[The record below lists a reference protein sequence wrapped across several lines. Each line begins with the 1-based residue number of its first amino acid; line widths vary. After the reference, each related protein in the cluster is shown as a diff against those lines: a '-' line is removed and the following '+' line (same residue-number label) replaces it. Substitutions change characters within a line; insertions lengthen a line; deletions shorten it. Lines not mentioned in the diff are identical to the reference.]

1 MSSKKDFLVISK
13 VINEFINSLTEE
25 QFSNLINGTGDIRY
39 IEKGLDNEKRELYNK
54 LIYDIAKENDELKK
68 DKINE
73 ILSTKSKIIE
83 FCKYFKINYKA
94 KETNDS
100 LVENIL
106 IYIEKNRSIIIH
118 RYEKVE
124 DTESEI
130 NKLAQKLED
139 TMSIEEA
146 KQLIYDS
153 KCVESKGNLLKLSKK
168 LNVFTDREAT
178 YEAILENIIKSV
190 VESKIRSYKIR
201 KKM

>member
-54 LIYDIAKENDELKK
+54 LIYDIAKENNEFKK
-68 DKINE
+68 EKINE

-106 IYIEKNRSIIIH
+106 IYIEKNRNIIIH

-124 DTESEI
+124 DIESEI
-130 NKLAQKLED
+130 NKLAKKLED

-146 KQLIYDS
+146 KQLIYDA
-153 KCVESKGNLLKLSKK
+153 KCVENKGDLLKLSKK
-168 LNVFTDREAT
+168 LNVFTNREAT

>member
-100 LVENIL
+100 LVKNIL
-106 IYIEKNRSIIIH
+106 IYIEKNRNIIIH

-130 NKLAQKLED
+130 NKLAKKLED

-146 KQLIYDS
+146 KQLIYDA